1 MPQDVQVGQV
11 SVALLEVEAVPHKE
25 LVGHREAHV
34 ADGQVIHEPAIGAVE
49 ERHRGEGAGV
59 AKREGLAEVVER
71 QARVDHVLDDQ
82 DVPAGDLR
90 VQILEQADAG
100 MAAAVGAG
108 RVARKLD
115 EVEPMV
121 NPEGPGQVGDED
133 DARLERRDEQRLF
146 VLVVTGDLAP
156 ELADTRPQLPA
167 REVDLPEPRL
177 GGYVASSSWYRSA
190 RRSMSRL

>member
-1 MPQDVQVGQV
+1 VQVGQV
-11 SVALLEVEAVPHKE
+11 PVALLEVEAVPHEE

-34 ADGQVIHEPAIGAVE
+34 ADGQVVHEPAIGAVE

-59 AKREGLAEVVER
+59 AERECLAEVVER
-71 QARVDHVLDDQ
+71 QARVDDVLDDQ
-82 DVPAGDLR
+82 DVATRDLR
-90 VQILEQADAG
+90 VQVLEQADPG
-100 MAAAVGAG
+100 MAALVGAG
-108 RVARKLD
+108 RIARELD
-115 EVEPMV
+115 EVEAV
-121 NPEGPGQVGDED
+121 VDPERAGQVGDED